1 MKSQETI
8 NGKRIF
14 FSLKWKA
21 VFLFSLVLIA
31 VNAGFAGLSY
41 LQLNSQFLQHRLS
54 DQLQQERELN
64 ALIGN
69 GYREM
74 QQFASLAPML
84 VGSDSGADDFPGRLQ
99 RVFDRHA
106 AILDLDWDITTA
118 VFYSIEGEALF
129 SWGSQARPFDS
140 RFWVNRVNES
150 EQPANTLSCNPDC
163 LQYTFVPIIVDAK
176 RVGVLLLGRPLSG
189 IVLSFVDVVGADLV
203 LVNARLLTSETMGRS
218 QRYLPGWGREI
229 SALSNASMILPVLR
243 VAEETFNLWDAEQQ
257 AMRVGLENRVYE
269 IRAIPVSDG
278 GIKAD
283 IYLLIINDITRAIA
297 DIQDATREDLQVGFL
312 GLMVSEGL
320 LLLLLWTP
328 MKRLRRLA
336 SNLPLLAELAYDDMR
351 DRLQSELPSERFG
364 LRDEINIVGETAIA
378 VSHQLEALQQV
389 IDSNTARLLERGEE
403 LARERD
409 FVTGLL
415 NTAQVVILT
424 QDREGRLLMLNR
436 EGERITGYQQ
446 ADMENISFSDLLS
459 IDALT
464 TELEYGLKAM
474 CSGREAFYRHDC
486 RIVSKD
492 GVHHII
498 SWYHSRLT
506 ESHSQTDAVVL
517 SVGLDITEREE
528 AEYKLTWLAD
538 HDPLTELFNRRR
550 FMLEFEQIIK
560 MADRYR
566 RSAALLYF
574 DLDHFKFV
582 NDSSGHQA
590 GDALLKVV
598 ADHLQQL
605 MRSTDLL
612 ARLGGDEFAMVIP
625 ETDAEGAQQVACK
638 IRDEIGRIEL
648 PVRGTRHHVNVS
660 IGIAMFPDHGRT
672 IQDLMANAD
681 LAMYQAKE
689 SGRAR
694 WHLFSLDERVREQ
707 MDAQMQWKERID
719 LALAEERFVLH
730 YQPIMAI
737 STGQISHYEVLV
749 RMQKNDG
756 SLIFPDEFIPTAEK
770 SGQIHSI
777 DRFVLRKAILRLK
790 ALGNDEPAVSF
801 AINLSGKD
809 MGDPELLPL
818 LKLLLDQTGVAPSRL
833 IFELTETAA
842 LADITASRKLMGDI
856 RELGCK
862 FALDDFGVGFSS
874 FFYLKELPVDIVKID
889 GSFIRQLA
897 HSPND
902 RIFVKALNEVA
913 VGLGK
918 QTVAEFIENEE
929 TLQLLAGIG
938 IDYAQGYHI
947 GRPGPEIPCFAA
959 KRAEPRP

>member
-1 MKSQETI
+1 MRDQKST
-8 NGKRIF
+8 NGRWAF

-41 LQLNSQFLQHRLS
+41 LQLNKQFLQQRVS
-54 DQLQQERELN
+54 NQLQQERELH
-64 ALIGN
+64 ALIDN

-74 QQFASLAPML
+74 QQFASLAPVL
-84 VGSDSGADDFPGRLQ
+84 VGSDSGEGDFPRRLQ
-99 RVFDRHA
+99 KVFDRHA
-106 AILDLDWDITTA
+106 AVLDLDWDITTA
-118 VFYSIEGEALF
+118 IFYSIEGEALF
-129 SWGSQARPFDS
+129 NWGSQERPFDY
-140 RFWVNRVNES
+140 RFWVNQVNQS

-163 LQYTFVPIIVDAK
+163 LQYTFVPIIVNAR
-176 RVGVLLLGRPLSG
+176 RVGVLQLGRPLSG
-189 IVLSFVDVVGADLV
+189 IVLSFVDIVGADLV
-203 LVNARLLTSETMGRS
+203 LANARLLGSGEMAGS
-218 QRYLPGWGREI
+218 QRYLPAWGREI
-229 SALSNASMILPVLR
+229 SALSNASMIMPVLR
-243 VAEETFNLWDAEQQ
+243 VADETFNLWDAEQQ
-257 AMRVGLENRVYE
+257 AMRTGYGGRIYE
-269 IRAIPVSDG
+269 IRAIPVSDRG
-278 GIKAD
+278 VKAD
-283 IYLLIINDITRAIA
+283 IYLLIVNDITRAMA
-297 DIQDATREDLQVGFL
+297 DIQDATHEGLQAGLL

-328 MKRLRRLA
+328 MKRLRLLA
-336 SNLPLLAELAYDDMR
+336 GNLPLLAELAYDDMR
-351 DRLQSELPSERFG
+351 DRLQSALPSGRFG
-364 LRDEINIVGETAIA
+364 LRDEINIVGETAIEVA
-378 VSHQLEALQQV
+378 HQLEALHQE
-389 IDSNTARLLERGEE
+389 IDNNTARLLERGEE

-436 EGERITGYQQ
+436 EGERITGYEM
-446 ADMENISFSDLLS
+446 ADMETISFSDLLS
-459 IDALT
+459 TNALT
-464 TELEYGLKAM
+464 TELEYGLKAL

-486 RIVSKD
+486 GIISKD
-492 GVHHII
+492 GEHHTI

-517 SVGLDITEREE
+517 SVGLDITEREQ
-528 AEYKLTWLAD
+528 AEHKLTWLAD

-560 MADRYR
+560 MAERYR

-605 MRSTDLL
+605 MRSTDLV

-625 ETDAEGAQQVACK
+625 ETDTKGALQVACK
-638 IRDEIGRIEL
+638 IRDNISRIEL
-648 PVRGTRHHVNVS
+648 PVRGTSHHVNVS
-660 IGIAMFPDHGRT
+660 IGIAMFPDHGRN
-672 IQDLMANAD
+672 IHDLMANAD

-707 MDAQMQWKERID
+707 MDAQMRWKERID

-730 YQPIMAI
+730 YQPIMEIA
-737 STGQISHYEVLV
+737 TGLISHYEALV

-777 DRFVLRKAILRLK
+777 DRYVLRQAILRLE
-790 ALGNDEPAVSF
+790 AMEDDGPAISF

-818 LKLLLDQTGVAPSRL
+818 LKLLLDQTGVDPSRL

-856 RELGCK
+856 QELGCK

-897 HSPND
+897 HSKDD

-929 TLQLLAGIG
+929 TLQLLTEIG

-947 GRPGPEIPCFAA
+947 GRPGPEIPGFAA
-959 KRAEPRP
+959 KKAEPRP